1 MLYFTSYN
9 ADLAV
14 GAATLDKRKR
24 RLHSLLREGEG
35 RGCVED
41 NLEPPDEA
49 EHLGLGWPAEQLS
62 RER

>member
-24 RLHSLLREGEG
+24 RLHCFTPSSVKGKG
-35 RGCVED
+35 V
-41 NLEPPDEA
+41 A
-49 EHLGLGWPAEQLS
+49 AS
-62 RER
+62 RTS